1 VPILADRGL
10 SIFSEE
16 ACGHGT
22 VCSFYWVLHAH
33 GQTHRRGRA
42 RPPQEPRPISRLK
55 GRKQPLALRADNGNA
70 MKAATLESR
79 LKDLGVLRS
88 CSRPRI
94 SNGTP
99 SSESLFRT
107 A

>member
-1 VPILADRGL
+1 
-10 SIFSEE
+10 
-16 ACGHGT
+16 
-22 VCSFYWVLHAH
+22 
-33 GQTHRRGRA
+33 
-42 RPPQEPRPISRLK
+42 
-55 GRKQPLALRADNGNA
+55 